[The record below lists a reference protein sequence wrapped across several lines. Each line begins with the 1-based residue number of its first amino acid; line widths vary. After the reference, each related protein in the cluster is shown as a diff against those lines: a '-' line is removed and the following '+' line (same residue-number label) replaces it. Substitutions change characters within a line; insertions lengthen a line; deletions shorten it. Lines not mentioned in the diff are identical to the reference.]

1 MIRSLDYLSKAKG
14 IVCMFARG
22 KCNISAFI
30 TLVLVPTWVHGGGI
44 YKVV

>member
-1 MIRSLDYLSKAKG
+1 MIRSLDCLSKAKG

-30 TLVLVPTWVHGGGI
+30 ARVLIPTWVHGGGI
-44 YKVV
+44 YKAM